1 MNTGFSRLAAVARRG
16 RSSCLSGN
24 TTKHLPLIPPHQ
36 LPRVRAGIP
45 SRTPCSAA
53 AGFPPGRVTPLGA
66 KRNHFASRRQSI
78 TSHTK
83 KRQHYLDSRLLP
95 RDSTQSP
102 GPGVQRA
109 DSARLQELQLPP
121 RVLSSQQPPLPP
133 LEEKLLTT
141 RGLRTTTPR
150 RRRAAA
156 LPAPFPG
163 RAGALGSVYQP
174 GWRRLDAV
182 SSGICSFSRVTRAVC
197 QRDKNYKSR
206 LPQRCEPGH
215 VAGADR
221 ACVPPLIRCC
231 SEEVVLARVV
241 CVCE

>member
-1 MNTGFSRLAAVARRG
+1 MNTGFSRLGAVARRG

-95 RDSTQSP
+95 
-102 GPGVQRA
+102 QRLHPVPWA
-109 DSARLQELQLPP
+109 RRSARRQCPAPGAPAPSTCPVFPAASSAASGGKSPDNSRSADYDSQEAP
-121 RVLSSQQPPLPP
+121 RRGSPRPLI
-133 LEEKLLTT
+133 KT
-141 RGLRTTTPR
+141 RRRPGLR
-150 RRRAAA
+150 
-156 LPAPFPG
+156 LPAWLATPG
-163 RAGALGSVYQP
+163 CG
-174 GWRRLDAV
+174 
-182 SSGICSFSRVTRAVC
+182 FF
-197 QRDKNYKSR
+197 RD
-206 LPQRCEPGH
+206 L
-215 VAGADR
+215 
-221 ACVPPLIRCC
+221 
-231 SEEVVLARVV
+231 
-241 CVCE
+241 